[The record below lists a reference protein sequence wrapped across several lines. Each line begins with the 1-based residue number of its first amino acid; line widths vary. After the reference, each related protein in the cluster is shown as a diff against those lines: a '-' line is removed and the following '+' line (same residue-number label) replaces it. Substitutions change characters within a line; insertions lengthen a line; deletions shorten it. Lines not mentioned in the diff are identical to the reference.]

1 MICRICTNG
10 KGLGT
15 LIVPRAKYV
24 SCPMC
29 RCLFVDPY
37 PAREEN
43 QVFRGPEVVSRL
55 ERVDELRRAYFN
67 RKLNRLEDR
76 MGGPPNGARL
86 LEVGC
91 GTGILLQ
98 EARGRGWSADAVE
111 LSAELA
117 ARARENN
124 PGAVISTVDIQDHEP
139 DGRGYDALICLDVLE
154 HVLSPLEMVENCREL
169 LKPGGLLLLQTP
181 NTRSFRART
190 EGARWDMLDPAQHL
204 NLFSSDALRVLLTT
218 VGFEVLEMIT
228 ASGSGQEK
236 GAAQWLGRIKESV
249 LGFLYLGNALVA
261 VGRRPLSQ

>member
-15 LIVPRAKYV
+15 LIVSGAQYV

-43 QVFRGPEVVSRL
+43 QVFQGPEVVSRL
-55 ERVDELRRAYFN
+55 EQVEKLRRAYFN
-67 RKLNRLEDR
+67 KKLQRLEDR
-76 MGGPPNGARL
+76 MGGSLNGARL

-111 LSAELA
+111 LSSELA

-124 PGAVISTVDIQDHEP
+124 PGAVISTVDIQNHEP
-139 DGRGYDALICLDVLE
+139 DGLGYDALICLDVLE

-169 LKPGGLLLLQTP
+169 LKPGGLFLLQTP
-181 NTRSFRART
+181 NTRSFRARN
-190 EGARWDMLDPAQHL
+190 EGARWEMLDPDQHL

-218 VGFEVLEMIT
+218 VGFDVLEITT
-228 ASGSGQEK
+228 ASGSGLEQGPSE
-236 GAAQWLGRIKESV
+236 WLGRIKESV
-249 LGFLYLGNALVA
+249 LGLFYLGNALVA
-261 VGRRPLSQ
+261 VGRRPLS